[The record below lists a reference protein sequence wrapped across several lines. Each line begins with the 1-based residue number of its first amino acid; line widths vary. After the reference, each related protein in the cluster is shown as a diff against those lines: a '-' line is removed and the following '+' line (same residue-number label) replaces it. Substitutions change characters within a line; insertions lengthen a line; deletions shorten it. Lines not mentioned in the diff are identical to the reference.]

1 MMSQAMTQMA
11 HKLQEKSV
19 LCDVFLPAIELY
31 TDNIYIYNSIYYRYI
46 YILIIIIIRNHTSL
60 HRTQMI
66 RIHDMRY
73 CLKKTCDYGIWITHF
88 DHR

>member
-31 TDNIYIYNSIYYRYI
+31 TDIIYIYNSIYYRYI
-46 YILIIIIIRNHTSL
+46 YIYIYSNYNNYT
-60 HRTQMI
+60 
-66 RIHDMRY
+66 
-73 CLKKTCDYGIWITHF
+73 
-88 DHR
+88 